1 MTRLSIT
8 RFYMTKLAL
17 VTNVTFMCLVP
28 HLSHAAESIIGGT
41 VGYANYNASSA
52 GLSNTQESGI
62 NYQYRSAITL
72 NPSNRLYGAYSY
84 NSDDMTQHEGLL
96 VSYDRLFSVDDT
108 HNIKWFIGASAGFSG
123 NEIQLTDLDRSY
135 QDSGSSYVYGG
146 QVGFLFDLG
155 HDFTSEIGFRYLK
168 HNVTSSMEYNSSDL
182 SVNDAEQIYF
192 GIDFTF

>member
-1 MTRLSIT
+1 MIRAYN
-8 RFYMTKLAL
+8 RKLML
-17 VTNVTFMCLVP
+17 ILKVTFICLLPSVG
-28 HLSHAAESIIGGT
+28 HGAEAIVGGV
-41 VGYANYNASSA
+41 VGYADYSASSV
-52 GLSNTQESGI
+52 GLSDTQESGI
-62 NYQYRSAITL
+62 NYQYRSSIKL

-96 VSYDRLFSVDDT
+96 VSYDRLFSVDDV
-108 HNIKWFIGASAGFSG
+108 HDIKWFIGASAGFSG

-155 HDFTSEIGFRYLK
+155 HDFTSEIGFRYLR
-168 HNVTSSMEYNSSDL
+168 HNVTSSMEYNSAAL